1 MEDTEINPAEE
12 AILEADEPPPKAKPK
27 PKKPDG
33 RKRPRTEEEKK
44 RLRDQ
49 LARGRDGISLL
60 LLQSLWILPVFTVTC
75 RVS

>member
-12 AILEADEPPPKAKPK
+12 AIFEADEPPPKAKPK

-49 LARGRDGISLL
+49 LARGRERLL
-60 LLQSLWILPVFTVTC
+60 VLAKTN
-75 RVS
+75 